1 MKHLI
6 PKLAAL
12 LVSSV
17 FTLAHANPAAG
28 APHPGH
34 HAGPHGGSLIS
45 QLGRLKSQLNLTDAQ
60 QAIWQDAETAS
71 KAAHTA
77 AQQAHSALRAQIGQE
92 IQKDVIDFRAI
103 EQSAEAAHA
112 SAKAARDTARDK
124 WYVAYDSLSPE
135 QKAQVSKIFQQK
147 WAKMAAMREQWQQK
161 HPAGVKPG

>member
-17 FTLAHANPAAG
+17 FTLANANPAAG
-28 APHPGH
+28 GPHPE
-34 HAGPHGGSLIS
+34 AHGGSLVA

-71 KAAHTA
+71 KAARTA
-77 AQQAHSALRAQIGQE
+77 AMQAHTQLQSQIGQE

-103 EQSAEAAHA
+103 EQSAD
-112 SAKAARDTARDK
+112 AARAGAKTAMDTARDK

-135 QKAQVSKIFQQK
+135 QKAQVSKLFQQQ
-147 WAKMAAMREQWQQK
+147 WAKMAAMRQQWQQK
-161 HPAGVKPG
+161 HPQGAKTTTPG